1 MLLRIL
7 LNDDQKQAHQ
17 AQAVVDRAHRL
28 GEAILLPDIVL
39 CEVEWVLSSTF
50 GLPRVRV
57 AETLRRLLDG
67 TEFTFRQPRRSWHRR
82 RQLRARQGGLLG
94 LSDWRDSHGRWC
106 INHVHVRP
114 RLAPERRLHIGAKP
128 IAFWPEAAAVRRLP
142 ALVDDEQVP
151 TALPSNS
158 SSSSSAPPPVPV
170 RFRRRSCLLLGRRG
184 CGFLLR
190 VGVCVPCGRRGRCRR
205 G

>member
-67 TEFTFRQPRRSWHRR
+67 TEFTFAN
-82 RQLRARQGGLLG
+82 RAAVGTAVASYERGKADFSG